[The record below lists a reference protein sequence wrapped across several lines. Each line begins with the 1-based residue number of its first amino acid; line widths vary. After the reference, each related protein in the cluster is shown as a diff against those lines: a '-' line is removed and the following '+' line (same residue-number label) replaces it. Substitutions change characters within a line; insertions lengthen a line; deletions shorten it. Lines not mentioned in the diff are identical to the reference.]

1 MERFY
6 KTRWS
11 LESPLLFIRWP
22 QTLLQSHAYNFS
34 TKTPNEASKVS
45 IEAQK
50 DEKQISQNFIT
61 KFVIQKKLWPLL
73 YSDFSHFN
81 TKLRLSP
88 LSPFCYPRP
97 NAPFP
102 ILFPLSKVGQD
113 TSAHEPM
120 LPLHVPT
127 KDLNHFSIHT
137 PFYLLTAL
145 TIYFH

>member
-1 MERFY
+1 M
-6 KTRWS
+6 
-11 LESPLLFIRWP
+11 
-22 QTLLQSHAYNFS
+22 
-34 TKTPNEASKVS
+34 S

-50 DEKQISQNFIT
+50 DEEQTPKFHYQIRNTQE
-61 KFVIQKKLWPLL
+61 VIAPSLFGFFPLL
-73 YSDFSHFN
+73 YKTQLFS
-81 TKLRLSP
+81 LS
-88 LSPFCYPRP
+88 FCYPRP

-120 LPLHVPT
+120 LPIHVPT
-127 KDLNHFSIHT
+127 KDLNLFSIHT